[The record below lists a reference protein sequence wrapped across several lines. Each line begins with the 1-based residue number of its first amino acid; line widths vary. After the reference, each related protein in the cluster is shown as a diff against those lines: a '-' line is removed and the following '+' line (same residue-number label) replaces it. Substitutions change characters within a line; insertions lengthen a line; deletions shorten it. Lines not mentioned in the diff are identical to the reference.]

1 VIQRKLTL
9 FFAMIN
15 FFKMGRSATSR
26 MVVAIKTTKS
36 CDIYGVHKIKWYST
50 IDLVTKCLLTS
61 NVVIVII
68 TIKFGNF
75 FQPSHRIYLPHNQAI

>member
-1 VIQRKLTL
+1 MIERKLTL

-15 FFKMGRSATSR
+15 FFEMGRSETSR

-36 CDIYGVHKIKWYST
+36 CDIYGVHKIKWYFV

-61 NVVIVII
+61 NVVIFIIVIR
-68 TIKFGNF
+68 FGNF
-75 FQPSHRIYLPHNQAI
+75 FQPFHRIYLPYDQSR

>member
-1 VIQRKLTL
+1 VIERNFIL

-15 FFKMGRSATSR
+15 FFKMGRNATSR

-36 CDIYGVHKIKWYST
+36 CDIYGVHKVKWYST
-50 IDLVTKCLLTS
+50 IDLVTTCLLTS

-75 FQPSHRIYLPHNQAI
+75 LQPSHRIYLPHNQAI